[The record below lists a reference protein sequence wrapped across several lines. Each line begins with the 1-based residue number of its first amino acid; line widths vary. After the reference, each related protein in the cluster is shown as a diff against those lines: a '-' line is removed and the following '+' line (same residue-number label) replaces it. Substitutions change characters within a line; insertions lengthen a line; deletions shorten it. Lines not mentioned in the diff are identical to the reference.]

1 MGLSKESPISTDL
14 SLLYSKCTFKT
25 TFHALQKSSKDS
37 FFHLPVQSEEN
48 SNTEQCKIPIEG
60 KNAKYD
66 ITCCQNQISP
76 TLKPQTVKFQLVI
89 TLFDPEIARYSRKKH
104 ELDRN
109 RQSL

>member
-1 MGLSKESPISTDL
+1 MHFQNNIS
-14 SLLYSKCTFKT
+14 C
-25 TFHALQKSSKDS
+25 SSEIIKG
-37 FFHLPVQSEEN
+37 FIFHLPVQSEEN
-48 SNTEQCKIPIEG
+48 SNTEQCKILIGG